1 MEEYMVTLKYLL
13 SLKTEN
19 EWLEYKENNSEPDLI
34 GEYISALCNSAILE
48 GQDKAY
54 LIYGIS
60 DEKKIVG
67 TNFDFK
73 KAKYKQQE
81 LENYIQTLLS
91 PRVAFSI
98 HDLYFENNVRVQI
111 IEIETNNINL
121 PVKYKDIEYIRVNS
135 TKHKLKDFP
144 EKERKLWKCFESKVF
159 ETQIIMRNV
168 EKEDI
173 FDLLDYDTYFR
184 LMGIKHNLNKDYILE
199 KLIDEDFVIFKRG
212 CYNITYLGAIV
223 LAKDL
228 NKFKDLK
235 SRAPRVVVYNGNN
248 KMETLTDL
256 TGSKGYAVAF
266 EGLIDYINDK
276 ALNREVI
283 GDALRKNEYQY
294 PKIAIRETVANA
306 LVHQDFMEGNKG
318 PLIEIY
324 SDRIEITNSGKPL
337 IDTKRFIDHTPKSR
351 NEKLANIMRLLR
363 ICEEKGSGVDKVITS
378 IEEMNLP
385 APEYEEYEDSI
396 RVIIYAHKE
405 YAKMTEEERLRATY
419 QHCCLKYVNKEFM
432 TNTTLRERF
441 RIDKNNS
448 STVSRLIAVAID
460 KNIIKDF
467 DPEGNTKKFKK
478 YIPYWA

>member
-1 MEEYMVTLKYLL
+1 MEEYKTILNYLL
-13 SLKTEN
+13 SLNTEN
-19 EWLEYKENNSEPDLI
+19 EWLEYKENNSDPDLI
-34 GEYISALCNSAILE
+34 GQYISALCNSAILE

-60 DEKKIVG
+60 DDKKIVG
-67 TNFDFK
+67 TKFDFK

-91 PRVAFSI
+91 PRISFSI
-98 HDLYFENNVRVQI
+98 HDVYFENDMRVQM
-111 IEIETNNINL
+111 IEIDTINVNV
-121 PVKYKDIEYIRVNS
+121 PVKYKDVEYIRVNS
-135 TKHKLKDFP
+135 TKHNLKDFP

-159 ETQIIMRNV
+159 ETQIIMKNV
-168 EKEDI
+168 EKDDI
-173 FDLLDYDTYFR
+173 FDLLDYDTYFN
-184 LMGIKHNLNKDYILE
+184 LMNMKHNLNKEYILE
-199 KLIDEDFVIFKRG
+199 KLIEEDFVIFQRG
-212 CYNITYLGAIV
+212 SYSITYLGAIV

-228 NKFKDLK
+228 NKFKEIK

-248 KMETLTDL
+248 KMETLTDIS
-256 TGSKGYAVAF
+256 GSKGYAVAF
-266 EGLIDYINDK
+266 EGLIDYINEK
-276 ALNREVI
+276 VLNKEVI
-283 GDALRKNEYQY
+283 GDAFRNIKYQY

-385 APEYEEYEDSI
+385 APEFEEYEDSI
-396 RVIIYAHKE
+396 RVIIYAYKD
-405 YAKMTEEERLRATY
+405 YSKMTEEERIRGTY

-441 RIDKNNS
+441 KIDKNNS
-448 STVSRLIAVAID
+448 STVSRLIATAIE
-460 KNIIKDF
+460 KEVIKDF
-467 DPEGNTKKFKK
+467 DPDGNTKKFKK